1 MSEILNAK
9 SINRERGRELR
20 KGPWGVRGSYLEQT
34 PLLMVI
40 RSLKLPSFYNRA
52 Q

>member
-9 SINRERGRELR
+9 RINRERELR
-20 KGPWGVRGSYLEQT
+20 KGPWGVRCLYLEQT